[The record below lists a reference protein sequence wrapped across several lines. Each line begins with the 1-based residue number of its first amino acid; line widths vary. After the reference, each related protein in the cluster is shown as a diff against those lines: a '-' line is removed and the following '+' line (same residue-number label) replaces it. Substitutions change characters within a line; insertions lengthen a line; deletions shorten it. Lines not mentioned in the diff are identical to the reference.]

1 MVALSDS
8 TVYIRTKCSV
18 EAVKKL
24 NLWGCDIDDISICE
38 RMVNIEVLSL
48 SVNRVETLQPL
59 RNCTRLVEL
68 YLRKNNIQSL
78 TELEHLKDLRNLRVL
93 WIDENPCTKS
103 GDYRHRI
110 LRILPQLTKLDDRP
124 VTLDDH
130 MEAQQDD
137 SAPECDMH
145 SSMLSL
151 NSARSTR
158 SSVTV
163 HDAMTQS
170 LYGKAIV
177 DTVMQPQMVSYGD
190 ASDEE
195 RLPPPRDPQSFRESM
210 RGSRLSLMS
219 QSMSQSIHPALMTQ
233 SIYEPAHEEREDDWG
248 DFSLEEETR
257 PLSMD
262 AIANRMCMSMYESR
276 RTPTSSTYQRSVSAP
291 RRRLHPRRES
301 QSPARDIRTGK
312 IMSAVSVLLDELD
325 ADGLR
330 AVIEQAQDRMKKRW

>member
-1 MVALSDS
+1 MRLAMLFFSDLDDTMVCLTES
-8 TVYIRTKCSV
+8 TVYIRTKCTV

-48 SVNRVETLQPL
+48 SVNRVETLQSL

-78 TELEHLKDLRNLRVL
+78 TELEYLKDLHNLRVL
-93 WIDENPCTKS
+93 WIDENPCTS
-103 GDYRHRI
+103 GGDYRHRV

-145 SSMLSL
+145 ASMISL
-151 NSARSTR
+151 QSVR
-158 SSVTV
+158 SSRSS
-163 HDAMTQS
+163 S
-170 LYGKAIV
+170 LYAPGRAII

-195 RLPPPRDPQSFRESM
+195 RLPPPRDPQAM
-210 RGSRLSLMS
+210 RLSRLNLMS
-219 QSMSQSIHPALMTQ
+219 QSMHPSLMTQ
-233 SIYEPAHEEREDDWG
+233 SIYEPSNEERDEEWG
-248 DFSLEEETR
+248 DFSLEEDTR
-257 PLSMD
+257 PTSMD
-262 AIANRMCMSMYESR
+262 SIANRMCMSVYETTRRAPSTSYSR
-276 RTPTSSTYQRSVSAP
+276 SASAP
-291 RRRLHPRRES
+291 RRRLHHRKES
-301 QSPARDIRTGK
+301 RSPARDIRLDK

-325 ADGLR
+325 AEGLR

>member
-1 MVALSDS
+1 MVALTES
-8 TVYIRTKCSV
+8 TVYIRTKCTV

-24 NLWGCDIDDISICE
+24 NLWGCEIDDISICE

-59 RNCTRLVEL
+59 RNCSRLVEL

-78 TELEHLKDLRNLRVL
+78 TELEYLKDLRNLRVL
-93 WIDENPCTKS
+93 WIDENPCTRS
-103 GDYRHRI
+103 GDYRHRV

-145 SSMLSL
+145 ASMMSL
-151 NSARSTR
+151 HSARSSR
-158 SSVTV
+158 AGSSVTL
-163 HDAMTQS
+163 HDPMTQS
-170 LYGKAIV
+170 FYGRAIV

-195 RLPPPRDPQSFRESM
+195 RLPPPRDPQSLRV
-210 RGSRLSLMS
+210 SRLSLMS
-219 QSMSQSIHPALMTQ
+219 QSVHPSLMTQ
-233 SIYEPAHEEREDDWG
+233 SIYEPATEDRDEEWA
-248 DFSLEEETR
+248 DFSLEEDTR
-257 PLSMD
+257 PVSMD
-262 AIANRMCMSMYESR
+262 AIASRMCMSMHEAR
-276 RTPTSSTYQRSVSAP
+276 QRPASSSYSRSVSAP
-291 RRRLHPRRES
+291 RRRLQPRKES
-301 QSPARDIRTGK
+301 SRSPARDMRTDK

-330 AVIEQAQDRMKKRW
+330 AVIEQAQERMKKRW

>member
-1 MVALSDS
+1 MVALTDS

-48 SVNRVETLQPL
+48 SVNRVQTLQPL

-78 TELEHLKDLRNLRVL
+78 TELEYLKDLRNLRVL
-93 WIDENPCTKS
+93 WIDENPCTRS

-110 LRILPQLTKLDDRP
+110 VRILPQLTKLDDRP

-145 SSMLSL
+145 ASMISL
-151 NSARSTR
+151 HSARSSR

-170 LYGKAIV
+170 LYGRAIV

-195 RLPPPRDPQSFRESM
+195 RLPPPRDPQSFR
-210 RGSRLSLMS
+210 GSRMSLMS
-219 QSMSQSIHPALMTQ
+219 QSMHPSIMTQ
-233 SIYEPAHEEREDDWG
+233 SIYEPAHEERGDDDWG

-262 AIANRMCMSMYESR
+262 AIANRMCVSMHEATR
-276 RTPTSSTYQRSVSAP
+276 RPATSTSYGRSVSAP
-291 RRRLHPRRES
+291 RRRLHTRKES
-301 QSPARDIRTGK
+301 QSPARDIRIGK

-325 ADGLR
+325 TDGLR
-330 AVIEQAQDRMKKRW
+330 SVIEQAQDRMKKRW